1 MKQLSLIASALLF
14 VACATPESDTPSS
27 SDGSL
32 PQITQIGQSS
42 EYSTARTILMHA
54 PGSELSL
61 GMLHPQAA
69 LFDVYF
75 SLEAA
80 AAEHSAYVEQLEDSG
95 AEVVLL
101 RDLLAYGCAD
111 GSQCTEMQELRE
123 FAFSILEYNCD
134 ALSEEM
140 QESEALYKRE
150 VINSLSVE
158 ELIDVIIQQPTITLY
173 ETEYNTGI
181 SATYQYNP
189 LMNLFYMRDQSIT
202 TAKGVVLCRMNSTQR
217 QNECEVVK
225 FGLQK
230 LGIEPI
236 YEVSGEGAYL
246 EGGDYLIGFGRSF
259 IGCGMRT
266 TQTAIDDLLAN
277 DVFGTDSVVVVKDR
291 RFYQAEMHLDTYFN
305 IIDTD
310 LATIS
315 AERMNADTES
325 DCYVTADIY
334 LKSTSGSYSMVTS
347 DVEFTSLLQEE
358 LGVTLIQIEADD
370 QDRMAGNFLTVAPRK
385 IMAVDGQSDTFVQQ
399 LSDNGVKVEWID
411 LENLV
416 KGYGAAHC
424 MTQVI
429 ERN

>member
-1 MKQLSLIASALLF
+1 MKQLSLLTSALLLA
-14 VACATPESDTPSS
+14 ACTTTESLTPSTP
-27 SDGSL
+27 DESL
-32 PQITQIGQSS
+32 PQITQIGQGA
-42 EYSTARTILMHA
+42 EYHTARTILMHC
-54 PGSELSL
+54 PGSEISL
-61 GMLHPQAA
+61 AMLHPQAA
-69 LFDVYF
+69 LFDLYF

-80 AAEHSAYVEQLEDSG
+80 AEEHSAYVAQLEDSG

-111 GSQCTEMQELRE
+111 GSQSTEMLELRE
-123 FAFSILEYNCD
+123 FAFNILEYNCD

-140 QESEALYKRE
+140 QENQAEYKRE
-150 VINSLSVE
+150 IINSLSVN
-158 ELIDVIIQQPTITLY
+158 ELIDIIIQQPTITLY
-173 ETEYNTGI
+173 QTEYNTGF
-181 SATYQYNP
+181 SATYEYNP

-217 QNECEVVK
+217 QNECDVVK

-230 LGIEPI
+230 LGIDPI
-236 YEVSGEGAYL
+236 FEVSGEGNYL
-246 EGGDYLIGFGRSF
+246 EGGDYLTGFGRSF

-315 AERMNADTES
+315 AERMNADPAS
-325 DCYVTADIY
+325 DCYVTADVY
-334 LKSTSGSYSMVTS
+334 LKSSSGSYSMVAS

-385 IMAVDGQSDTFVQQ
+385 IMVVDGQSDTFMQQ

-429 ERN
+429 ERY